1 MFELKRESY
10 EAISVA
16 MQVTITNMQ
25 KLETNYKVH
34 FLGDAA
40 KNFLAKTS
48 LEMQNEKKCK
58 STKYTRPQIDGLKN

>member
-34 FLGDAA
+34 FLGDTA
-40 KNFLAKTS
+40 KISWQKHPL
-48 LEMQNEKKCK
+48 KCK
-58 STKYTRPQIDGLKN
+58 IRKNAKVQNIRGLKYTD